1 MLDNGANSFPAE
13 DVGLLRIAFFFFFL
27 KHLKV
32 KYVVL
37 K

>member
-13 DVGLLRIAFFFFFL
+13 DVGLLRIAFFFFL